1 MFNHFSSFTSS
12 PSPSSGGIDGKLPYD
27 GVYGKSTNF
36 ISSFLPSDGDTN
48 QSW

>member
-27 GVYGKSTNF
+27 GVYGQSTNF

-48 QSW
+48 QS